1 MTTINDKNKSNKNN
15 KNNNNS
21 APIYGIFHPSVL
33 ERKVHLNINQV
44 GENVK
49 KNLEDK
55 LNDLYCNKCI
65 PEGIIR
71 NDSIKLVT
79 YSAGNVN
86 GELISFICVFDC
98 FVCNPVENM
107 IIECNIKTITKAGI
121 HCEYFDKESK
131 SVPLHIF
138 VARDHHFNNEE
149 FNKLKEKD
157 EIRIKVIGTRYELND
172 PYICVIASLVNKNIK
187 IYE

>member
-1 MTTINDKNKSNKNN
+1 
-15 KNNNNS
+15 
-21 APIYGIFHPSVL
+21 
-33 ERKVHLNINQV
+33 
-44 GENVK
+44 
-49 KNLEDK
+49 
-55 LNDLYCNKCI
+55 
-65 PEGIIR
+65 
-71 NDSIKLVT
+71 
-79 YSAGNVN
+79 
-86 GELISFICVFDC
+86 
-98 FVCNPVENM
+98 M